1 MVWLVICIA
10 CNVVLAVIFKYFDRW
25 NIDNLFAIVI
35 NYVTCVVFASL
46 IIGQLAVPVDL
57 FERAWWPFSF
67 MLAVLFIVGFNIM
80 ALSFQKSGVALTAIV
95 QKMSLV
101 VPASFAIA
109 LYGEPLGWG
118 KGVGIGLTLL
128 AIFLVNW
135 PSKND
140 DQGIRL
146 MSPIIILP
154 LLTFILS
161 GIIEVILYYVEAEEL
176 VLEDGMLFTAS
187 SFGQAAVLGA
197 VASIYRIIK
206 IARKPGWKELAGG
219 ISLGL
224 PNYLSIYLLVFLLS
238 QGWEGSILFPVNSIG
253 ILILTSLVGFIFYG
267 EKADRMKVLGI
278 LFGIS
283 AIFLLS
289 LT

>member
-1 MVWLVICIA
+1 
-10 CNVVLAVIFKYFDRW
+10 
-25 NIDNLFAIVI
+25 
-35 NYVTCVVFASL
+35 
-46 IIGQLAVPVDL
+46 
-57 FERAWWPFSF
+57 
-67 MLAVLFIVGFNIM
+67 M